1 MLNEQVEPMILANL
15 STDSVPPPNWQRPF
29 VDTTTSSPLSLPES
43 QQKVVEFMEED
54 ESMGDVSV
62 NWLGPGPMDYR
73 SGLALKLLGDYLTSS
88 ATAPLQKEFVEIPK
102 PYCSSIGFYSED
114 RVNKNELSC
123 FIADVPVKYGEKMI
137 GMVVDKL
144 KKIVSDEGIDMEKMA
159 LIIRRDKR
167 KLLDGMETSV
177 SSTLADCAIGG
188 KLPVA
193 VEDED
198 KADMS
203 DFLYGDAQ
211 GKDLPEAFEDL
222 REYDILSSWSSKD
235 WLDLLERY
243 YINQPSITTVG
254 KPSAALSAKIESD
267 EKERLAKRKAELGE
281 DKLKQFE
288 KDLEAAKAESD
299 RPPPDGMISDF
310 PITDVGLRPHTAE
323 NGADNTATELDLG
336 TG

>member
-15 STDSVPPPNWQRPF
+15 APQAEWKRPF
-29 VDTTTSSPLSLPES
+29 VDTTTAQPLTITES

-73 SGLALKLLGDYLTSS
+73 SGLALKLLGEYLTSS
-88 ATAPLQKEFVEIPK
+88 ATSPLQKEFVEIPK

-123 FIADVPVKYGEKMI
+123 FIADVPVKYGEKMT

-159 LIIRRDKR
+159 LVIRRDKR

-177 SSTLADCAIGG
+177 SSVLADCAIG
-188 KLPVA
+188 
-193 VEDED
+193 
-198 KADMS
+198 

-222 REYDILSSWSSKD
+222 RDYDALSAWTARE
-235 WLDLLERY
+235 WLALLEKY
-243 YINQPSITTVG
+243 YITQPSVSTVG

-267 EKERLAKRKAELGE
+267 EKDRLAKRKAELGE
-281 DKLKQFE
+281 EKLKRFE
-288 KDLEAAKAESD
+288 KELEEAKAESD
-299 RPPPDGMISDF
+299 KPAPDGMISDF
-310 PITDVGLRPHTAE
+310 PITDVSVRFRVWLTKAQGFDVGTGRDRHQPRAGLRQ
-323 NGADNTATELDLG
+323 
-336 TG
+336 TGQG